1 MKQITGQMSM
11 FDVHESGRKLKP
23 CEYSFQRYIGQ
34 EVELRCGV
42 RGRITEIEPYYT
54 IILARD
60 TDGVMREFAGTPTT
74 CWSIK
79 EET

>member
-1 MKQITGQMSM
+1 MNGQLSI
-11 FDVHESGRKLKP
+11 FDLPKEKP
-23 CEYSFQRYIGQ
+23 RPCDYRWQRYIGQ
-34 EVELRCGV
+34 KVGLCCGV
-42 RGRITEIEPYYT
+42 TGKITQIEPYYT

-74 CWSIK
+74 CWPVE